1 VKRNSG
7 SRSQWLL
14 DGGTH
19 FQLCLFEISLRV
31 GIFPTD
37 VIKDD
42 NSSKNS
48 QFET

>member
-1 VKRNSG
+1 VFSVI
-7 SRSQWLL
+7 
-14 DGGTH
+14 
-19 FQLCLFEISLRV
+19 EVEV